1 MNRILTGVCGFY
13 AFASQSAFATVTVVN
28 NDSVD
33 YEFEVQCKN
42 DAEPVNEWID
52 PRGIVDL
59 EGGLVLLYSK
69 QDKKLLRPIMK
80 PLVLV
85 RARLNCNKLVSAKLL
100 RFSARI

>member
-1 MNRILTGVCGFY
+1 MNRILAGVCGIG
-13 AFASQSAFATVTVVN
+13 AFVSQSALATVTVVN

-59 EGGLVLLYSK
+59 EGGPCNFTFK
-69 QDKKLLRPIMK
+69 DGQKLIVPDNETIGITKGKAALQ
-80 PLVLV
+80 
-85 RARLNCNKLVSAKLL
+85 
-100 RFSARI
+100 

>member
-1 MNRILTGVCGFY
+1 MNRILAGVC
-13 AFASQSAFATVTVVN
+13 AVFALGIQSAVATVTVVN

-59 EGGLVLLYSK
+59 EGGPCSFVFK
-69 QDKKLLRPIMK
+69 NGQ
-80 PLVLV
+80 
-85 RARLNCNKLVSAKLL
+85 KLVVPDNETVGITKGKAALQ
-100 RFSARI
+100 